1 MSQYVRYVLFQEII
15 TQREC
20 TESEYLFISKSSTSK
35 EVSKPM
41 KLLSK
46 VACSSRFG
54 GCHVG
59 DLLVAW

>member
-1 MSQYVRYVLFQEII
+1 MFYFKKCLHSENAL
-15 TQREC
+15 
-20 TESEYLFISKSSTSK
+20 ESKYLFISKSSTSK

-46 VACSSRFG
+46 VACCSRCG

-59 DLLVAW
+59 DLLVVW

>member
-1 MSQYVRYVLFQEII
+1 MLGMFYFEKLLHSENVL
-15 TQREC
+15 
-20 TESEYLFISKSSTSK
+20 ESEYLFISKSSTSK